1 MIFLFFRLRLRVQL
15 LSSWFQLCLSGA
27 TVLNV
32 VMPGLLRA
40 LKTPAPREF
49 IRLRG
54 RIKAANKN
62 VLPSALD
69 QYIRGG
75 EAGRR
80 RARARGF

>member
-15 LSSWFQLCLSGA
+15 LSSWFQFCLSGA
-27 TVLNV
+27 TVLNI

-40 LKTPAPREF
+40 LKTPAPPEL

-54 RIKAANKN
+54 RIKAANKD
-62 VLPSALD
+62 VLLSVPD

-80 RARARGF
+80 RATTRGF